1 VFLNFGTTSAE
12 VSDNFV
18 KSAKI
23 LDGKSLTLAVG
34 VVVDVGMVVGSDTS
48 ELDVDVT
55 TVVVE
60 SEVAIIRFFGTDLFF
75 VRAPPGG
82 LPRFVLLRSSSIIG
96 EEEGDGSDDDDDEA
110 SERPEDEASERP
122 DDEESERPEDD
133 DEDEAS
139 ERPEYDDNELRVKSS
154 LLAISTC
161 RCVNGCRRPCPAPF
175 ADFNF
180 GLAPFIADFTLG
192 ALIASE
198 LTIVAEFVDS
208 GNFAS
213 NTFAC

>member
-110 SERPEDEASERP
+110 SERPE
-122 DDEESERPEDD
+122 
-133 DEDEAS
+133 
-139 ERPEYDDNELRVKSS
+139 YDDNELRVKSS